1 MTEIEVILYSLYFL
15 TYKNVQKV
23 NNFLM
28 IELRIREI
36 RLKRNMTQEELSK
49 LSDVSASY
57 ISELESNSKMPTIFT
72 LCKLAD
78 ALEVD
83 VSELYIYKKK

>member
-1 MTEIEVILYSLYFL
+1 
-15 TYKNVQKV
+15 
-23 NNFLM
+23 M

-36 RLKRNMTQEELSK
+36 RLKRSMSQEEL
-49 LSDVSASY
+49 
-57 ISELESNSKMPTIFT
+57 SNSKMPTILT

-78 ALEVD
+78 ALDVD